1 MNVKKKF
8 ELHSVCLFSGQFS
21 SSVPSLQSLYP
32 SQRADCVM
40 QSPDSHRQVLVR
52 HPTDLSTSGI
62 LEGRRIAGGLS
73 QLNGDLPGFGL
84 SKFAV

>member
-1 MNVKKKF
+1 
-8 ELHSVCLFSGQFS
+8 
-21 SSVPSLQSLYP
+21 
-32 SQRADCVM
+32 M